1 VDQGLPYYL
10 RFAGRFKNVKDLAK
24 AGPDEVMK
32 LWQGLGYYSRARNMH
47 ETARIV
53 ARDHK
58 GKFPTSYDELISLKG
73 IGDYTA
79 AAISSFAANEPR
91 AVLDGNVMRVL
102 ARFTG
107 KQIAI
112 NSTAGRKFFSGIAS
126 NLLDRDQPGLHNQ
139 AMMELGATV
148 CKPRNPECHAC
159 VLQGGCVA
167 YKKSSQHI
175 LPVKNS
181 TRQVR
186 VRHFNYLYIEEK
198 DRIFIWQRNGND
210 I

>member
-1 VDQGLPYYL
+1 MNVTELIPWYMRNKRDLPWRHSRDPYLIWLSEVILQQTRVDQGLPYYL

-53 ARDHK
+53 AHDHK

-102 ARFTG
+102 ARFT
-107 KQIAI
+107 
-112 NSTAGRKFFSGIAS
+112 
-126 NLLDRDQPGLHNQ
+126 
-139 AMMELGATV
+139 
-148 CKPRNPECHAC
+148 
-159 VLQGGCVA
+159 
-167 YKKSSQHI
+167 
-175 LPVKNS
+175 
-181 TRQVR
+181 
-186 VRHFNYLYIEEK
+186 
-198 DRIFIWQRNGND
+198 
-210 I
+210 